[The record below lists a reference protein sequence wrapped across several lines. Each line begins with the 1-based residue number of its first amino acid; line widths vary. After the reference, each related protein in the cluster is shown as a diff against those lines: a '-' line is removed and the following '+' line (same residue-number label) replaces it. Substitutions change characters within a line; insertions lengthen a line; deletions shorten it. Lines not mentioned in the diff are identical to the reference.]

1 MKKILLI
8 FILLVSVQITGF
20 AQKHKKTTVPTLSEE
35 SITATNKII
44 TDFTSHLNQNV
55 YGKKWSKVKDD
66 WTKKLGLANTAEGFG
81 KAIQMLAK
89 NINNDTY
96 KDSWDGI
103 RSSWQDKAEKVK
115 SLKQIGTL
123 LKQLESHLK
132 PTAYDEAWAPMR
144 DAWIASLATLK

>member
-1 MKKILLI
+1 MKKILLN
-8 FILLVSVQITGF
+8 FILLASVHVTGF
-20 AQKHKKTTVPTLSEE
+20 AQKHKKPIIPSLSEE
-35 SITATNKII
+35 SVAATNKII
-44 TDFTSHLNQNV
+44 TDFTSHLNQNA
-55 YGKKWSKVKDD
+55 YGKKWSKVKDE
-66 WTKKLGLANTAEGFG
+66 WTKKIGSASTAEGFG

-89 NINNDTY
+89 NIDSDIY

-103 RSSWQDKAEKVK
+103 RSSWMDKAEKVK

-132 PTAYDEAWAPMR
+132 PTAYDEGWAPLR

>member
-20 AQKHKKTTVPTLSEE
+20 AQKHKKPSAPSLSEE
-35 SITATNKII
+35 SAVATSKII
-44 TDFTSHLNQNV
+44 TDFTSHLTQQA
-55 YGKKWSKVKDD
+55 YGKKWSKVKDE
-66 WTKKLGLANTAEGFG
+66 WTKKISIASTAEGFG

-103 RSSWQDKAEKVK
+103 RSSWMDKAENVK

-132 PTAYDEAWAPMR
+132 PTAYDEGWAPMR
-144 DAWIASLATLK
+144 DAWIANLATLK